1 MIFSESRL
9 PAEQVR
15 RRLFGDHALATPR
28 PPLPLRAIGGIAV
41 VYSAQEEHTMRCPKF
56 LQLALCIALLGAVSS
71 TTAQAQEDKWRQDLK
86 PLLPPVVP
94 LPPNSQL
101 NPGSVGGASNPYT
114 TAPLQ
119 QTPSTP
125 ATTQPAPGLRLTI
138 PSR

>member
-1 MIFSESRL
+1 
-9 PAEQVR
+9 
-15 RRLFGDHALATPR
+15 
-28 PPLPLRAIGGIAV
+28 
-41 VYSAQEEHTMRCPKF
+41 MRCPKF
-56 LQLALCIALLGAVSS
+56 VQFALCIALLGATSS
-71 TTAQAQEDKWRQDLK
+71 TTAQAQEDKWRKDLK

-119 QTPSTP
+119 QTPGTQAP
-125 ATTQPAPGLRLTI
+125 TQPAPGLRLTI